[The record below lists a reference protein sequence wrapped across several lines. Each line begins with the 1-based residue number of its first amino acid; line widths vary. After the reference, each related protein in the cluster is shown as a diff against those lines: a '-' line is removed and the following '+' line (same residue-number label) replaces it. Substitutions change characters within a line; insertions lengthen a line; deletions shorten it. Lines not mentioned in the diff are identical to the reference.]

1 MASMAAE
8 GKDGGDLATFKGFTD
23 NKMEDFVADFGATAL
38 GRAYAMQF
46 DFELRGETYR
56 VLKLY
61 QSGAHGGVFLAR
73 KISAEGALGEGFAA
87 KFFTQSNDEELGK
100 LNEMGSHDA
109 LEKHANLIGIE
120 HHQTTAMG
128 TRSQPGSEGFVLME
142 MGDLGEPFNFIA
154 TPFPEAFV
162 LRFFQHIIHG
172 LEYLHSRGV
181 VHRDLKPDNLVMNIY
196 GDVRL
201 KYEGRG

>member
-1 MASMAAE
+1 MASLAAE
-8 GKDGGDLATFKGFTD
+8 GKDDGDLATFKCFTD

-73 KISAEGALGEGFAA
+73 KITAEGALGEGFAA

-109 LEKHANLIGIE
+109 LEAHPNLIGIK
-120 HHQTTAMG
+120 HHQTRPMG

-172 LEYLHSRGV
+172 LEHLHSRGV
-181 VHRDLKPDNLVMNIY
+181 VHRGLKPDNLVFDIY
-196 GDVRL
+196 GNVR
-201 KYEGRG
+201 